1 MFSATVYAPAA
12 YAAMAGSAGAREAQ
26 PVRVKSIIR
35 GIRGFFIFGFLN
47 GKDVCGAAIGSFVV
61 VSACSNESCGSI

>member
-12 YAAMAGSAGAREAQ
+12 YAAMAGMAGAREAQ
-26 PVRVKSIIR
+26 PVRVNRMIR
-35 GIRGFFIFGFLN
+35 GIRDFFIFDSLN

-61 VSACSNESCGSI
+61 VVVCSN